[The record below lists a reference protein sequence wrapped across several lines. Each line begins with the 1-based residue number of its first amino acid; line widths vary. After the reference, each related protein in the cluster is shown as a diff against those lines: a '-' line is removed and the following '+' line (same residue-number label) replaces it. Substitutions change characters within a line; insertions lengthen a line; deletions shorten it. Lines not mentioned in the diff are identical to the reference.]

1 MYITSSSVVPMMF
14 SLMAT
19 SSANHDVVFANRAD
33 DKFNDAVLNP
43 VTVPHT
49 SLNPKVRAQ
58 REKYHEQ
65 LITRFDSDVPLEVK
79 QFWFISSMLDPRYKK
94 LVFKN
99 DNMLTQGMRRDA
111 VKWLTEAYNKNFKG
125 KVAKAATTT
134 RRLPLRHLKPSSS
147 GARSRL
153 RASSE
158 RRALMTKHQ
167 TGMRQSWRSSKNT
180 WHCRKSR

>member
-1 MYITSSSVVPMMF
+1 MTD
-14 SLMAT
+14 T
-19 SSANHDVVFANRAD
+19 R
-33 DKFNDAVLNP
+33 KVL
-43 VTVPHT
+43 VA
-49 SLNPKVRAQ
+49 R

-65 LITRFDSDVPLEVK
+65 LITRFDSDVPLEVR

-134 RRLPLRHLKPSSS
+134 ATTTSAPETFLKRRKVSAAGFFGEESSDDEAPDGDAAILEELEEYLALPQIKMKTDF
-147 GARSRL
+147 GV
-153 RASSE
+153 
-158 RRALMTKHQ
+158 
-167 TGMRQSWRSSKNT
+167 
-180 WHCRKSR
+180 